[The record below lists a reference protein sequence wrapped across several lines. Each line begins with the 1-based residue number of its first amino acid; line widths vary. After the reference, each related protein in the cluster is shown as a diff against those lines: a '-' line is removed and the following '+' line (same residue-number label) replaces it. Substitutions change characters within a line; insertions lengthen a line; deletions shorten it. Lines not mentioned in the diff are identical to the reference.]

1 MTTMGSETRAQLH
14 ELSAGDRIEVEQL
27 VTVGEKS
34 WTTKTCGIVVRTERC
49 RRGPHFNRNFDDKV
63 FGDTILLELADGELT
78 SVTVD
83 EFTTIRR
90 A

>member
-1 MTTMGSETRAQLH
+1 MATIGNETRAQLH
-14 ELSAGDRIEVEQL
+14 ELSAGDRIEVEHL

-34 WTTKTCGIVVRTERC
+34 WTAKSSGIVVRTERC

-63 FGDTILLELADGELT
+63 FDDTILLEHADGELT
-78 SVTVD
+78 AVTVD